1 VGYNGV
7 GFTAGGMAELDIVY
21 HRVSFRS
28 PHPLNGVPISKMLLT
43 SPLIP
48 SVSSGVVASMTSS
61 VRLYDLLCSSPSA
74 PTKIRSHPPRPRPPR
89 PSHPLSTVQA
99 TRPASVTRPLE
110 HPPDPA
116 QLHVS
121 RARSPAPPSN
131 APPARRTGGDGT
143 ATVVP
148 GRTNTPD
155 LHSTLDLERNRY
167 SDQEAL
173 DRGMDPIPGHTSLD
187 RLVCESKRR
196 SGSED
201 EDEAEDEDD
210 RA

>member
-1 VGYNGV
+1 
-7 GFTAGGMAELDIVY
+7 
-21 HRVSFRS
+21 
-28 PHPLNGVPISKMLLT
+28 
-43 SPLIP
+43 
-48 SVSSGVVASMTSS
+48 MTSS
-61 VRLYDLLCSSPSA
+61 VRLLQL
-74 PTKIRSHPPRPRPPR
+74 PPKFARILPVLSPPR